1 MPDKK
6 NSGKIITDDPRVAYF
21 DRCAEGWDSD
31 VQKVRR
37 TLERLE
43 RCRGLL
49 GFRGGQDVLEVGCG
63 TGQITGWLAGQVAP
77 GRVVGID
84 FSAQM
89 LARAQAKSLPAEFR
103 LLDICSAP
111 AGEAA
116 FDVAFCFHCF
126 PHFRDQSAALA
137 NLAASLRPGGRLIVM
152 HLAGSQQVNAMH
164 SGFGG
169 AVGQDH
175 LPATERWPSL
185 LGGAGFELIGLI
197 DREDLFLLRARRT

>member
-1 MPDKK
+1 MTDKK
-6 NSGKIITDDPRVAYF
+6 NPREIVTDDPRVGYF

-103 LLDICSAP
+103 LLDICSTP

-116 FDVAFCFHCF
+116 FDVAFCFHSF
-126 PHFRDQSAALA
+126 PHSRDKPAALA
-137 NLAASLRPGGRLIVM
+137 NLAASLKPRGRLLVM
-152 HLAGSQQVNAMH
+152 HLAGSRQVNAMH

-175 LPATERWPSL
+175 LPAAEDWPGL
-185 LGGAGFELIGLI
+185 LGRAGFELVELI
-197 DREDLFLLRARRT
+197 DREDLFLLHAGRA

>member
-1 MPDKK
+1 
-6 NSGKIITDDPRVAYF
+6 
-21 DRCAEGWDSD
+21 
-31 VQKVRR
+31 
-37 TLERLE
+37 
-43 RCRGLL
+43 LL

-126 PHFRDQSAALA
+126 PHFRDQPAALA